1 MSKRNS
7 FLVGKAFRAYL
18 MATVLTVAATQI
30 ASLVDATLVGQL
42 ISAEALGAVNIS
54 KPVLQL
60 TFSIGNLFIIG
71 GSILTGMAI
80 GTGDR
85 EQANRLFTKC
95 LIAVVVAGL
104 LILSCGL
111 IWFDEILGMLCN
123 SDNLREMAGQYLQVT
138 FITMLP
144 FLLSYM
150 LETYVIVD
158 GSPKLA
164 TIAVV
169 ISNIANVVLDITFIS
184 VFHWGVRGAATATLI
199 MYVLSALILLW
210 HFVRKKEGQKV
221 LALDLGQEKGALGR
235 MSMMGLPVTLTTFLI
250 AVQIACCNIV
260 AIEHLGDVGVVTFA
274 VCIAL
279 LSFSMIFVS
288 GTMRTIQPVG
298 AILKG
303 IGDSKG
309 VLLMMWQSYKFLLLS
324 LAIYSAVILIF
335 PDEVCALFGVKDDFM
350 SSIVADAL
358 PAFAMYIILEGLY
371 SLLIP
376 AYQFYDHNN
385 LALFVALSKALFP
398 MLGFWL
404 MAIYCPEFAWWGFF
418 MGMLLVIFILM
429 PVTFHMQ
436 QKNVFLS
443 PILLVPLPS
452 KAEVFDLSIPADLS
466 HINDATDGLMEFL
479 KDKELSTR
487 AMNYSALCMEELIKN
502 IAEHSGA
509 HFIDIRVIVCNATRI
524 DIQKKVSISLHD
536 DGKAFNPVEET
547 NVAHPEEVEDKIGL
561 ALVHSISSDIRYEY
575 LFNQNMVTIEVEDLK
590 MHYYP

>member
-210 HFVRKKEGQKV
+210 HFVRKKEGLKV

-288 GTMRTIQPVG
+288 GTMRTIQPV
-298 AILKG
+298 
-303 IGDSKG
+303 
-309 VLLMMWQSYKFLLLS
+309 
-324 LAIYSAVILIF
+324 
-335 PDEVCALFGVKDDFM
+335 
-350 SSIVADAL
+350 
-358 PAFAMYIILEGLY
+358 
-371 SLLIP
+371 
-376 AYQFYDHNN
+376 
-385 LALFVALSKALFP
+385 
-398 MLGFWL
+398 
-404 MAIYCPEFAWWGFF
+404 
-418 MGMLLVIFILM
+418 
-429 PVTFHMQ
+429 
-436 QKNVFLS
+436 
-443 PILLVPLPS
+443 
-452 KAEVFDLSIPADLS
+452 
-466 HINDATDGLMEFL
+466 
-479 KDKELSTR
+479 R
-487 AMNYSALCMEELIKN
+487 
-502 IAEHSGA
+502 
-509 HFIDIRVIVCNATRI
+509 
-524 DIQKKVSISLHD
+524 
-536 DGKAFNPVEET
+536 
-547 NVAHPEEVEDKIGL
+547 
-561 ALVHSISSDIRYEY
+561 
-575 LFNQNMVTIEVEDLK
+575 TIEVASNKAGNFEGRLIPW
-590 MHYYP
+590 YPLSKHRPLSCSGKSGTE

>member
-1 MSKRNS
+1 MMSKRNS

-123 SDNLREMAGQYLQVT
+123 SDYLREMASQYLQVT

-184 VFHWGVRGAATATLI
+184 VFHWGVRGAATATRAGGIPLCASQSI
-199 MYVLSALILLW
+199 HVDVDSGSHTVGTASAID
-210 HFVRKKEGQKV
+210 HNRDFVGRVGGEAGKHQLTVGGV
-221 LALDLGQEKGALGR
+221 NHGGDACHIAGVTVAHVVACGCGAQR
-235 MSMMGLPVTLTTFLI
+235 
-250 AVQIACCNIV
+250 
-260 AIEHLGDVGVVTFA
+260 GV
-274 VCIAL
+274 
-279 LSFSMIFVS
+279 
-288 GTMRTIQPVG
+288 
-298 AILKG
+298 
-303 IGDSKG
+303 
-309 VLLMMWQSYKFLLLS
+309 
-324 LAIYSAVILIF
+324 IF
-335 PDEVCALFGVKDDFM
+335 PSNESRTCG
-350 SSIVADAL
+350 
-358 PAFAMYIILEGLY
+358 GG
-371 SLLIP
+371 
-376 AYQFYDHNN
+376 H
-385 LALFVALSKALFP
+385 
-398 MLGFWL
+398 
-404 MAIYCPEFAWWGFF
+404 
-418 MGMLLVIFILM
+418 
-429 PVTFHMQ
+429 
-436 QKNVFLS
+436 
-443 PILLVPLPS
+443 
-452 KAEVFDLSIPADLS
+452 
-466 HINDATDGLMEFL
+466 
-479 KDKELSTR
+479 R
-487 AMNYSALCMEELIKN
+487 
-502 IAEHSGA
+502 
-509 HFIDIRVIVCNATRI
+509 
-524 DIQKKVSISLHD
+524 
-536 DGKAFNPVEET
+536 
-547 NVAHPEEVEDKIGL
+547 
-561 ALVHSISSDIRYEY
+561 
-575 LFNQNMVTIEVEDLK
+575 
-590 MHYYP
+590 